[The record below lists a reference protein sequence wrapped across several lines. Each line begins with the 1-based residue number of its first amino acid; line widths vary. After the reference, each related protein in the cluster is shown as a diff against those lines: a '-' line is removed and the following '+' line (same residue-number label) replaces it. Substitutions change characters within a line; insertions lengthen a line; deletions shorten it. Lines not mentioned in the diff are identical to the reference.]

1 MQVRPDSLFARHA
14 QQLADR
20 ASARNESGSV
30 DSAANK
36 FVGLLGAGVGRVNEM
51 QNSANLE
58 VEKMLAGEDVQSAE
72 VLTGLQKADMAFR
85 LLVQVRNKLVQAF
98 DEINN
103 IRI

>member
-1 MQVRPDSLFARHA
+1 MHIRPDSLFARHA
-14 QQLADR
+14 QQLAER
-20 ASARNESGSV
+20 TAARGESAKATSPASDFINLIGS
-30 DSAANK
+30 
-36 FVGLLGAGVGRVNEM
+36 GVGSVNEM
-51 QNSANLE
+51 QNSANIQ
-58 VEKMLAGEDVQSAE
+58 VQQMLAGEDIQSAE